1 MLSFTMLSACSS
13 KFAYNNVDW
22 LLYWYLDDY
31 IELEKDQKQRFD
43 QELDTWLVWHRGSE
57 LNAYKKQLEQIQQDI
72 LQGKTTQEQWLS
84 HFEHARSH
92 WLRLRNTVTPE
103 LVAMAPLLSDSQIN
117 SLFDELEKQNAKR
130 EKERNE
136 NTFEE
141 RTSEVIE
148 DIEKTIKG
156 QIGRLSAQQKQYV
169 AEHVGQTESNFE
181 DWMLYRRSIQA
192 QAKQLLLQ
200 RNSDK
205 EFQAKL
211 QHLIAH
217 PEEYQSES
225 FIEKSQRNRA
235 RYAEL
240 LSKLSQSLSAKQ
252 IKKLNRELNG
262 LIEDLDDLMSE

>member
-1 MLSFTMLSACSS
+1 MTRLIFILMLSFTMLSACSS

-117 SLFDELEKQNAKR
+117 F
-130 EKERNE
+130 
-136 NTFEE
+136 
-141 RTSEVIE
+141 
-148 DIEKTIKG
+148 TI
-156 QIGRLSAQQKQYV
+156 
-169 AEHVGQTESNFE
+169 
-181 DWMLYRRSIQA
+181 
-192 QAKQLLLQ
+192 
-200 RNSDK
+200 
-205 EFQAKL
+205 
-211 QHLIAH
+211 
-217 PEEYQSES
+217 
-225 FIEKSQRNRA
+225 
-235 RYAEL
+235 
-240 LSKLSQSLSAKQ
+240 
-252 IKKLNRELNG
+252 
-262 LIEDLDDLMSE
+262 